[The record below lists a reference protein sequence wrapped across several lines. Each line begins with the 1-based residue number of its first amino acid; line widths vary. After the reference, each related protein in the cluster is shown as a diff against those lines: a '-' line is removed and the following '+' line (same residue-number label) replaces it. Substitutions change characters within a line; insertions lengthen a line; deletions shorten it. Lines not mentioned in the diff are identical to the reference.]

1 LPVYIIFTRLL
12 RNLSKLFKTVRMKN
26 TLIFALLFALLGC
39 QNDTHQAQKMPAQFV
54 SVNTDMS
61 TMALGKVSD
70 IPPPKGFQRGE
81 TTAFGLFL
89 RNITLKKD
97 KAVYLFD
104 GKLKG
109 NQTAQFAVLDV
120 SVGDRDLQQC
130 ADAVMRLRAEYLF
143 AQKDFNAIKFKDGD
157 GFSMDFGQWIKGN
170 RIVFSQNKLSWQAC
184 KTCNSSHES
193 LMKYLNTVYG
203 FAGTATLAKE
213 LRPLSKVSDIDIGD
227 VFIKG
232 GSPGHAIIVMDIAV
246 SAENKKVFLLAQSY
260 MPAQDIH
267 ILKNP
272 TNAQLS
278 PWYSTDFGDILET
291 PEWDFKKEQLK
302 RF

>member
-1 LPVYIIFTRLL
+1 MT
-12 RNLSKLFKTVRMKN
+12 
-26 TLIFALLFALLGC
+26 
-39 QNDTHQAQKMPAQFV
+39 
-54 SVNTDMS
+54 
-61 TMALGKVSD
+61 LGKVSD
-70 IPPPKGFQRGE
+70 IAPPKGFLRKEKTG
-81 TTAFGLFL
+81 FGLFL

-104 GKLKG
+104 GRLKG

-120 SVGDRDLQQC
+120 SVGNRDLQQC

-143 AQKDFNAIKFKDGD
+143 AQTAFNSIKFTDGD
-157 GFSMDFGQWIKGN
+157 GFSMDFGKWIKGN
-170 RIVFSQNKLSWQAC
+170 RIVFSQNKLSWQKC
-184 KTCNSSHES
+184 ETCNASRES

-213 LRPLSKVSDIDIGD
+213 LRPLSKITDLDIGD

-232 GSPGHAIIVMDIAV
+232 GSPGHAVIVMDVAV
-246 SAENKKVFLLAQSY
+246 NAEGKKVFLLAQSY

-278 PWYSTDFGDILET
+278 PWYFTDFGDVLET

>member
-1 LPVYIIFTRLL
+1 MV
-12 RNLSKLFKTVRMKN
+12 SKKRTPQYKMKN
-26 TLIFALLFALLGC
+26 TLIFSLILAFLSC
-39 QNDTHQAQKMPAQFV
+39 KNDSNRAQKMPIKTV
-54 SVNTDMS
+54 SETVEGTTIS
-61 TMALGKVSD
+61 LEQVSD
-70 IPPPKGFQRGE
+70 IAPPKGFKRDK
-81 TTAFGLFL
+81 TTDFGLFL
-89 RNITLKKD
+89 RNSKLKKD

-104 GKLKG
+104 GRLKG

-130 ADAVMRLRAEYLF
+130 ADAVMRLRAEFLF
-143 AQKDFNAIKFKDGD
+143 GQKQFDLIKFKDGD
-157 GFSMDFGQWIKGN
+157 GFSMDFGRWIKGN

-184 KTCNSSHES
+184 TTCNSSRES
-193 LMKYLNTVYG
+193 FMKYLNSVFA

-213 LRPLSKVSDIDIGD
+213 LKPVNDVKNIEIGD

-232 GSPGHAIIVMDIAV
+232 GSPGHAIIVMDVAV
-246 SAENKKVFLLAQSY
+246 NTEGKKVFLLAQSY

-272 TNAQLS
+272 KNGALS
-278 PWYSTDFGDILET
+278 PWYSTDFGDVLET
-291 PEWDFKKEQLK
+291 PEWDFTKEQLK

>member
-1 LPVYIIFTRLL
+1 
-12 RNLSKLFKTVRMKN
+12 MKN
-26 TLIFALLFALLGC
+26 TLIFTFLFVLLSC
-39 QNDTHQAQKMPAQFV
+39 KNDPNQAQKMPVQSVAQ
-54 SVNTDMS
+54 TDEATAS
-61 TMALGKVSD
+61 TLKKVSD
-70 IPPPKGFQRGE
+70 IPPPKGFVRGE
-81 TTAFGLFL
+81 KTGFGLFL

-97 KAVYLFD
+97 KVVYLFD
-104 GKLKG
+104 GRLKA

-120 SVGDRDLQQC
+120 FVGDRDLQQC

-143 AQKDFNAIKFKDGD
+143 AQKQFDSIKFKDGN
-157 GFSMDFGQWIKGN
+157 GFSMDFGKWIKGN

-184 KTCNSSHES
+184 ESCNARHES

-203 FAGTATLAKE
+203 FAGTATLTKE
-213 LRPLSKVSDIDIGD
+213 LRPLSKVSDMDIGD

-232 GSPGHAIIVMDIAV
+232 GSPGHAIIVMDVAV
-246 SAENKKVFLLAQSY
+246 NTAGKKVFLVAQSY

-272 TNAQLS
+272 KNAQLS

-302 RF
+302 THYFNKFFIIN

>member
-1 LPVYIIFTRLL
+1 
-12 RNLSKLFKTVRMKN
+12 MKN
-26 TLIFALLFALLGC
+26 TLIVILLFAFSSC
-39 QNDTHQAQKMPAQFV
+39 KNDANPAQKMPAQTV
-54 SVNTDMS
+54 TQTVAQTDVA
-61 TMALGKVSD
+61 TTIALGKVAD
-70 IPPPKGFQRGE
+70 IPPPKGFSRAE
-81 TTAFGLFL
+81 TTSFGLFL
-89 RNITLKKD
+89 RNIALKKD

-143 AQKDFNAIKFKDGD
+143 AQKEFDSIKFKDGD
-157 GFSMDFGQWIKGN
+157 GFSMDFGKWIKGN

-184 KTCNSSHES
+184 ETCNSSHES
-193 LMKYLNTVYG
+193 LLKYLNTVYG
-203 FAGTATLAKE
+203 FAGTATLTKE
-213 LRPLSKVSDIDIGD
+213 LTPLSKITDMAIGN

-246 SAENKKVFLLAQSY
+246 NAEGKKVFLVAQSY

-267 ILKNP
+267 ILLNP

-278 PWYSTDFGDILET
+278 PWYSTDFGDVLET